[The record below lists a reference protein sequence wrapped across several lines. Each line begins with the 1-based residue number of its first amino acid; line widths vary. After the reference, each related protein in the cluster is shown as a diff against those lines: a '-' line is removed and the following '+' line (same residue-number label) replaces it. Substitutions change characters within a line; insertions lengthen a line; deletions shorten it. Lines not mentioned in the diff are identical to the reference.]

1 MIARSYSLN
10 VSFFI
15 GFAVCGVS
23 VVAQIFC
30 NIFDMKA
37 DEHAFRRSL
46 VIEKESGS
54 KLEYLNNL
62 TFKEKLKKIP
72 FSFTLLASYFFFF
85 FSAYL
90 SLAANF
96 IPLSVSIL
104 YGNLGKTVLSHSQ
117 ASEIEIYAFI
127 ALLMPVFMLP
137 LFGRLID
144 KYG

>member
-104 YGNLGKTVLSHSQ
+104 YGNLGK
-117 ASEIEIYAFI
+117 
-127 ALLMPVFMLP
+127 
-137 LFGRLID
+137 
-144 KYG
+144 